1 MNLIKQ
7 LINMMK
13 ENTFSMKNWTL
24 KWLLSGLVFLLL
36 LMDSIGKFIQPEEVI
51 RASEELGFNSDQI
64 TIIGIILLICSI
76 IYMIPRFAIIGAILL
91 TGYLGGAV
99 AVHILASNPLFS
111 HTFFPVYVGVLAW
124 IGLYFR
130 NKAMVIQLFK
140 P

>member
-1 MNLIKQ
+1 
-7 LINMMK
+7 MK
-13 ENTFSMKNWTL
+13 EKTFSMKNWTL

-51 RASEELGFNSDQI
+51 KASEELGFNSDQI

-76 IYMIPRFAIIGAILL
+76 IYMIPRFAVIGAILL

-99 AVHILASNPLFS
+99 AIHVLASNPLFS
-111 HTFFPVYVGVLAW
+111 HSLFPVYVGVLAW
-124 IGLYFR
+124 LGLYFR
-130 NKAMVIQLFK
+130 NKSMVIQLLK